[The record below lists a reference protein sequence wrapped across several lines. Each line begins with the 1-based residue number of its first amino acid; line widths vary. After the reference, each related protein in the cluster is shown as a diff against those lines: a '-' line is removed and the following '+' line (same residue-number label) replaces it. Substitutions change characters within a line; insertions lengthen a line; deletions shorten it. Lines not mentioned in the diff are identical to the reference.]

1 MRSEKEM
8 YDLILGYANADENIR
23 AVILNGS
30 RANPNRKPDPFND
43 FDIVY
48 LVRDLTPCKEKA
60 YYKDFGE
67 ILVCERTDENELFK
81 EHFPEFVCYL
91 MQFADGNRID
101 LTVSSIDR
109 WEVYCYDDR
118 LSVVLLDKD
127 NALPK
132 LPEPNES
139 THYVKKPTARM
150 FFDCRTE
157 FWWVS
162 PYVSKGLWRSQL
174 LFAQTHMESCIR
186 KMLLQMMKWY
196 AGTLHGFDYSA
207 GKCGDAL
214 KDLLPADTW
223 NGYLETFAA
232 CTEED
237 IWRETPKRWI
247 FILTKR
253 KDPYMQI
260 LCIGDVVGSHGC
272 DFLRRTLPAFK
283 RTKGID
289 VVIANGENSS
299 DGNGITPASANHLL
313 DSGVDI
319 ITTGNHTYRRR
330 EFYDYIDESDCVI
343 RPANFPP
350 EAPGKGMTVLDLGR
364 TQIAVINLM
373 GIVYLDEHLACP
385 FRTLDTLLKTPDLPK
400 ICIVDFHAEATGEK
414 RAFGYYADGRVSA
427 VFGTHTHV
435 QTADETVL
443 PKGTGYITDVGM
455 TGPIESV
462 LGVRAELV
470 IKKQISKMPV
480 RFDFADGPCKLDC
493 ILFDID
499 EKTGLTRS
507 TERFSLR

>member
-1 MRSEKEM
+1 
-8 YDLILGYANADENIR
+8 
-23 AVILNGS
+23 
-30 RANPNRKPDPFND
+30 
-43 FDIVY
+43 
-48 LVRDLTPCKEKA
+48 
-60 YYKDFGE
+60 
-67 ILVCERTDENELFK
+67 
-81 EHFPEFVCYL
+81 
-91 MQFADGNRID
+91 
-101 LTVSSIDR
+101 
-109 WEVYCYDDR
+109 
-118 LSVVLLDKD
+118 
-127 NALPK
+127 
-132 LPEPNES
+132 
-139 THYVKKPTARM
+139 
-150 FFDCRTE
+150 
-157 FWWVS
+157 
-162 PYVSKGLWRSQL
+162 
-174 LFAQTHMESCIR
+174 
-186 KMLLQMMKWY
+186 
-196 AGTLHGFDYSA
+196 
-207 GKCGDAL
+207 
-214 KDLLPADTW
+214 
-223 NGYLETFAA
+223 
-232 CTEED
+232 
-237 IWRETPKRWI
+237 
-247 FILTKR
+247 
-253 KDPYMQI
+253 MQI

-299 DGNGITPASANHLL
+299 DGNGIT
-313 DSGVDI
+313 
-319 ITTGNHTYRRR
+319 R

-373 GIVYLDEHLACP
+373 GNVYLDEHLACP

-455 TGPIESV
+455 TGPINSV

>member
-1 MRSEKEM
+1 
-8 YDLILGYANADENIR
+8 
-23 AVILNGS
+23 
-30 RANPNRKPDPFND
+30 
-43 FDIVY
+43 
-48 LVRDLTPCKEKA
+48 
-60 YYKDFGE
+60 
-67 ILVCERTDENELFK
+67 
-81 EHFPEFVCYL
+81 
-91 MQFADGNRID
+91 
-101 LTVSSIDR
+101 
-109 WEVYCYDDR
+109 
-118 LSVVLLDKD
+118 
-127 NALPK
+127 
-132 LPEPNES
+132 
-139 THYVKKPTARM
+139 
-150 FFDCRTE
+150 
-157 FWWVS
+157 
-162 PYVSKGLWRSQL
+162 
-174 LFAQTHMESCIR
+174 
-186 KMLLQMMKWY
+186 
-196 AGTLHGFDYSA
+196 
-207 GKCGDAL
+207 
-214 KDLLPADTW
+214 
-223 NGYLETFAA
+223 
-232 CTEED
+232 
-237 IWRETPKRWI
+237 
-247 FILTKR
+247 
-253 KDPYMQI
+253 MQI

-350 EAPGKGMTVLDLGR
+350 EAPGKGNM
-364 TQIAVINLM
+364 
-373 GIVYLDEHLACP
+373 EHLACP

-455 TGPIESV
+455 TGPINSV
-462 LGVRAELV
+462 LGVRTELV

>member
-1 MRSEKEM
+1 
-8 YDLILGYANADENIR
+8 
-23 AVILNGS
+23 
-30 RANPNRKPDPFND
+30 
-43 FDIVY
+43 
-48 LVRDLTPCKEKA
+48 
-60 YYKDFGE
+60 
-67 ILVCERTDENELFK
+67 
-81 EHFPEFVCYL
+81 
-91 MQFADGNRID
+91 
-101 LTVSSIDR
+101 
-109 WEVYCYDDR
+109 
-118 LSVVLLDKD
+118 
-127 NALPK
+127 
-132 LPEPNES
+132 
-139 THYVKKPTARM
+139 
-150 FFDCRTE
+150 
-157 FWWVS
+157 
-162 PYVSKGLWRSQL
+162 
-174 LFAQTHMESCIR
+174 
-186 KMLLQMMKWY
+186 
-196 AGTLHGFDYSA
+196 
-207 GKCGDAL
+207 
-214 KDLLPADTW
+214 
-223 NGYLETFAA
+223 
-232 CTEED
+232 
-237 IWRETPKRWI
+237 
-247 FILTKR
+247 
-253 KDPYMQI
+253 MQI

-330 EFYDYIDESDCVI
+330 EFYDYIDESDCV
-343 RPANFPP
+343 
-350 EAPGKGMTVLDLGR
+350 
-364 TQIAVINLM
+364 NLM
-373 GIVYLDEHLACP
+373 GNVYLDEHLACP